1 MARPFQ
7 FCEIS
12 CFKLGRME
20 LLLNLVWITLALGGL
35 LAFEQRRR
43 ASARIA
49 QLPYL
54 KALIVLACVIV
65 LLFPIVSA
73 SDDLRPTPAVLE
85 DATKRIQHVFAP
97 LPHAQSRPFA
107 AILPALLVLQLLL
120 ALVALQ
126 AWRPHA
132 IAARVLQRE
141 RIPRAGRSPPASR
154 PTHLVAPRK
163 G

>member
-1 MARPFQ
+1 
-7 FCEIS
+7 
-12 CFKLGRME
+12 ME

-73 SDDLRPTPAVLE
+73 SDDLRPTQAVLE
-85 DATKRIQHVFAP
+85 DAIKRIHQVFASHP
-97 LPHAQSRPFA
+97 QAQSSPFLA
-107 AILPALLVLQLLL
+107 MLPTLLTLQFLF
-120 ALVALQ
+120 ALVALEV
-126 AWRPHA
+126 WLPRTTV
-132 IAARVLQRE
+132 ARVLQR
-141 RIPRAGRSPPASR
+141 
-154 PTHLVAPRK
+154 
-163 G
+163 